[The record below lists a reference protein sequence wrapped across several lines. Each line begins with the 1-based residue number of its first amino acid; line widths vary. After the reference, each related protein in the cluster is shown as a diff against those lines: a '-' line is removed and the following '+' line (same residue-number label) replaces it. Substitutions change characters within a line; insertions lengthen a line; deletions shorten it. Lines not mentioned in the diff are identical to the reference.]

1 MKRAGILGEHGGRV
15 NPFRESEQGHW
26 SGLCFL
32 RKYSVVQAGRNV
44 SLVKSDQCASD
55 LFRCRD
61 SSPWPLLFLLGVQP
75 GEDINHGLF
84 GSMAEGFH
92 PRDDRQLGGFHGV
105 TCFLLLAPSD
115 GVGAEVTELQDVA
128 FSRLDEKTL
137 FNDLAEPE
145 GAGFAAQE
153 TDGFFNVG
161 HDLVVLVGNQYSERR
176 AGRGAKEF
184 VYDLRG
190 EDKGDIVW
198 VDGDARTV
206 SLKEP
211 LRVAFFNDGSAH
223 EA

>member
-1 MKRAGILGEHGGRV
+1 MKRAGILGERGGRV

-26 SGLCFL
+26 SSLCFL

-44 SLVKSDQCASD
+44 SLMKSDQCASD

-92 PRDDRQLGGFHGV
+92 PRNDRQLGGFHGV
-105 TCFLLLAPSD
+105 TCFVLLAPSD

-137 FNDLAEPE
+137 FNDLAEPRE
-145 GAGFAAQE
+145 PASPRRRRMDFSMSGMTSWFS
-153 TDGFFNVG
+153 
-161 HDLVVLVGNQYSERR
+161 SEISIPSGEPGVARR
-176 AGRGAKEF
+176 
-184 VYDLRG
+184 
-190 EDKGDIVW
+190 
-198 VDGDARTV
+198 
-206 SLKEP
+206 
-211 LRVAFFNDGSAH
+211 N
-223 EA
+223 

>member
-1 MKRAGILGEHGGRV
+1 M
-15 NPFRESEQGHW
+15 
-26 SGLCFL
+26 
-32 RKYSVVQAGRNV
+32 
-44 SLVKSDQCASD
+44 
-55 LFRCRD
+55 
-61 SSPWPLLFLLGVQP
+61 
-75 GEDINHGLF
+75 
-84 GSMAEGFH
+84 
-92 PRDDRQLGGFHGV
+92 
-105 TCFLLLAPSD
+105 TCFVLLAPSD

-153 TDGFFNVG
+153 TDGFLNVG
-161 HDLVVLVGNQYSERR
+161 HDLVVLIGNQYSERR